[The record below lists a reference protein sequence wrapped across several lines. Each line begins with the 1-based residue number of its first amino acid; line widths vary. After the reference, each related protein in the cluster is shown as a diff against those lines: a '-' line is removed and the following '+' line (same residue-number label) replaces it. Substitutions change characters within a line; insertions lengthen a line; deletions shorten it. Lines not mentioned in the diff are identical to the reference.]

1 MRYLLTTMLALLLC
15 GQAASAQSLGELARK
30 ERERRAKQQQQG
42 VTVTTDELKRGK
54 LDLSPP
60 LDPARKDDLN
70 YLLEQLAHP
79 KTNPDLL
86 AALVPHQEQA
96 APRIVSLLGSTDPL
110 KRVSPAAAL
119 IVLGNSEGVA
129 SMASLLAEATE
140 AASSA
145 AEGDE
150 ENPDEAFRQRM
161 ESARE
166 ADHALNVTKFG
177 VWRFTEASDLTP
189 EQVVERLRK
198 GPPIEIVGG
207 VDNGQ
212 RVFNRAM
219 RSDDPNLRRGA
230 IALIRVATAGEDYGF
245 QADKPA
251 AENETAIQ
259 AITTFLAT
267 QRSTVMARIGSR
279 PEPPAKK

>member
-1 MRYLLTTMLALLLC
+1 MRYLLTTMLTLVLGA
-15 GQAASAQSLGELARK
+15 QAAMAQSLGDLARK

-60 LDPARKDDLN
+60 LDPARKDDLD
-70 YLLEQLAHP
+70 YLLEQLVHP
-79 KTNPDLL
+79 KTNPELL
-86 AALVPHQEQA
+86 AALLPHQEQA
-96 APRIVSLLGSTDPL
+96 TPRILSLLGSTDPL

-119 IVLGNSEGVA
+119 IVFGNSEGVA
-129 SMASLLAEATE
+129 VMANMLVEATE
-140 AASSA
+140 AAA
-145 AEGDE
+145 AAAGSDE
-150 ENPDEAFRQRM
+150 ENPEETFRQRM

-177 VWRFTEASDLTP
+177 VWRFTEASELAP

-212 RVFNRAM
+212 RVFNRAL
-219 RSDDPNLRRGA
+219 RSDDQNLRRGA

-245 QADKPA
+245 QPDKPA

-259 AITTFLAT
+259 AVTTFLAT

-279 PEPPAKK
+279 PEPAAKR